1 MSWQQRVDDALTA
14 RRATDTLR
22 RRYVVSQGAGRWLV
36 ANGRQYLNFSSND
49 YLGLSQHP
57 QIIRAWQQA
66 ATRFGVGSGG
76 SGHISGYSV
85 AHQALEEEL
94 AQWLGY
100 PRALLFISGFAANQ
114 AVITALMKKN
124 DRIVADRLSHASLL
138 EAANLSPAQL
148 RRFIHNDTQHLSR
161 LLQSPCV
168 GQQLVVTE
176 GVYSM
181 DGDSA
186 PLAEIQHITRRHH
199 AWLLVDD
206 AHGIGVTGDEGR
218 GTCWQRGVKPELLV
232 VTFGKG
238 FGVSGAAVLCSE
250 SVADY
255 LLQFARHLVYSTSMP
270 PAQAQALSASLAVI
284 RSDEGGERR
293 EKLAALV
300 QRFRAGVNA
309 SRFTLLNAHSA
320 IQPLIVG
327 DNSRALRLAEAL
339 RQQGCWATAIRPP
352 TVPVGTARLRLTLT
366 QAHEAC
372 DIDRLLEV
380 LHGAGE

>member
-1 MSWQQRVDDALTA
+1 
-14 RRATDTLR
+14 
-22 RRYVVSQGAGRWLV
+22 
-36 ANGRQYLNFSSND
+36 
-49 YLGLSQHP
+49 
-57 QIIRAWQQA
+57 
-66 ATRFGVGSGG
+66 
-76 SGHISGYSV
+76 
-85 AHQALEEEL
+85 
-94 AQWLGY
+94 
-100 PRALLFISGFAANQ
+100 
-114 AVITALMKKN
+114 
-124 DRIVADRLSHASLL
+124 
-138 EAANLSPAQL
+138 
-148 RRFIHNDTQHLSR
+148 
-161 LLQSPCV
+161 
-168 GQQLVVTE
+168 
-176 GVYSM
+176 
-181 DGDSA
+181 
-186 PLAEIQHITRRHH
+186 
-199 AWLLVDD
+199 
-206 AHGIGVTGDEGR
+206 

-284 RSDEGGERR
+284 RSDEGRERR

-327 DNSRALRLAEAL
+327 DNSRTLRLAEAL